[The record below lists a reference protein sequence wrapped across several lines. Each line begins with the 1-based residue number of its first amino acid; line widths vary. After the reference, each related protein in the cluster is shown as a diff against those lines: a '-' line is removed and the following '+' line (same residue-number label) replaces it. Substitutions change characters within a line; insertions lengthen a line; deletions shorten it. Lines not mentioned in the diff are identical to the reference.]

1 MTWSVQDFAEA
12 AGVFRREMAGAV
24 RRFVIGRSDG
34 GVWQVL
40 GHLLFDPTKRETK
53 DVENYPGIG
62 VFARPPDGAGEG
74 IVVQAGGPN
83 NPALI
88 AARDEATRA
97 KVNDVAPDETA
108 IYNSAARVHVKANGT
123 IEARTHSGTA
133 EQLAMKSAIDGF
145 FAILNGWTP
154 VPNDGGAALKTA
166 FTTYVSGN
174 PGWPK
179 STTKLKGE

>member
-62 VFARPPDGAGEG
+62 IFARPPNGSGEG

-83 NPALI
+83 NPAI
-88 AARDEATRA
+88 VATRDEATRA
-97 KVNDVAPDETA
+97 KVNDIDADESTL
-108 IYNSAARVHVKANGT
+108 YNSLARVYVKKDGT
-123 IEARTHSGTA
+123 VEIRTHAGVALALPTMADFLGIISIMASCGAGSATAVPVTLANYQAAHPTWPDGT
-133 EQLAMKSAIDGF
+133 K
-145 FAILNGWTP
+145 
-154 VPNDGGAALKTA
+154 
-166 FTTYVSGN
+166 
-174 PGWPK
+174 
-179 STTKLKGE
+179 KLKGE